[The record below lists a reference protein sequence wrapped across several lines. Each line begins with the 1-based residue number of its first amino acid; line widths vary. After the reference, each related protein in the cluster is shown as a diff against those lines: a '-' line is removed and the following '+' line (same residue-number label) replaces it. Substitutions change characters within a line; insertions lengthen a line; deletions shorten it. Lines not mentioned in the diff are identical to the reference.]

1 MAVGVDGQL
10 HGEDGRE
17 GRVDPLQQHARRR
30 LAAVAVGEGRD
41 YLRLGGVDGEVL
53 RGARMRP
60 VSRGSQESRIEQPSR
75 KVDK

>member
-53 RGARMRP
+53 RGAAGEP
-60 VSRGSQESRIEQPSR
+60 VSRGADMTGFKQGNM
-75 KVDK
+75 

>member
-41 YLRLGGVDGEVL
+41 YLRLGGVDDEVL
-53 RGARMRP
+53 RGARPRP
-60 VSRGSQESRIEQPSR
+60 VSRGAQDITGFKQGN
-75 KVDK
+75 V

>member
-53 RGARMRP
+53 
-60 VSRGSQESRIEQPSR
+60 PSYNR
-75 KVDK
+75 TAVIYYI